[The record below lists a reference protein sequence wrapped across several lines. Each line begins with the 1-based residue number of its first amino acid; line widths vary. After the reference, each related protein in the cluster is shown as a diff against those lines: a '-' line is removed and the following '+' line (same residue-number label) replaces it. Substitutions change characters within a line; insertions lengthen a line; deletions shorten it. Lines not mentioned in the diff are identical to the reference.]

1 MSKKGIYKNLCNHRL
16 LDGVD
21 DVGDVVEA
29 SGLVGGCHHVDGT
42 RVSRRSRVE
51 VLAHFGT
58 YIFTNRKHK
67 DTMFTAVGTDRTEA
81 EREEG

>member
-1 MSKKGIYKNLCNHRL
+1 MSWKISNDFNLSKKGIYKNLCNHRL

-42 RVSRRSRVE
+42 QE
-51 VLAHFGT
+51 LAGGLEL
-58 YIFTNRKHK
+58 KS
-67 DTMFTAVGTDRTEA
+67 
-81 EREEG
+81 